1 MLDVDL
7 QPFTPQRDLPLVAA
21 WLNHAQ
27 VARWWGEPAQA
38 LAELAQRD
46 ARSAALIV
54 AAGRP
59 VGLVCWQRPTRAE
72 LQAAGL
78 DDLPGDL
85 VDVDIMIGEPDAI
98 GHGIGPRALR
108 RLFEHLRER
117 GVALVGLASAVA
129 NRRALAA
136 WAKAGLQP
144 YRDFDEGGERYRYLT
159 RRLAGAADVQ
169 IDEAGPADTE
179 AVLHVERLAFGRD
192 DEAWLVADLLSDP
205 TAQPVLS
212 LLARTAQQPVGHVL
226 FTKATLT
233 GGGRPVRCAI
243 LAPLAVVPPWQ
254 RQGVGR
260 ALIEE
265 GARRLAGT
273 GVQLLFVLGDPGH
286 YTRRGFEPATPRGLH
301 PPCPVVP
308 QQAWMVRALEPGLLH
323 VVTGTVACAA
333 SMDRPEYW
341 RE

>member
-46 ARSAALIV
+46 ERSVALIV

-59 VGLVCWQRPTRAE
+59 VGLVCWQTPTRAE
-72 LQAAGL
+72 LRAAGL

-117 GVALVGLASAVA
+117 GVAWVGVASALA
-129 NRRALAA
+129 NRRALVA

-169 IDEAGPADTE
+169 IDEAGPADT
-179 AVLHVERLAFGRD
+179 ADVLRVERLAFGRD
-192 DEAWLVADLLSDP
+192 DEAELVAALLRDP
-205 TAQPVLS
+205 TARPVLS
-212 LLARTAQQPVGHVL
+212 LLAREGPQAVGHVL
-226 FTKATLT
+226 FTRATL
-233 GGGRPVRCAI
+233 GGCDGHVSCAI
-243 LAPLAVVPPWQ
+243 LAPLAVVPTCQ
-254 RQGVGR
+254 RHGVGR
-260 ALIEE
+260 ALIED
-265 GARRLAGT
+265 GARRLAGR
-273 GVQLLFVLGDPGH
+273 GVQLLFVLGDPGY
-286 YTRRGFEPATPRGLH
+286 YTRRGFEPATPCGLH
-301 PPCPVVP
+301 PPYPVEP
-308 QQAWMVRALEPGLLH
+308 QAAWMVRALEPGLLR